1 VKLRKNLMVS
11 DGWDFAHAQGMSPR
25 ESFGPNLR
33 RIRLQRGVSLE
44 ALTRST
50 NVGMALWQGLERND
64 LGRWPKGIYARG
76 YVREYALAIG
86 EDPEAVVDEFC
97 RCFPEGEQRVVAP
110 IHEPERVAVH
120 GSPWRDE
127 LARMLEG
134 DREPSPSAFVRLRRV
149 FRLA

>member
-1 VKLRKNLMVS
+1 
-11 DGWDFAHAQGMSPR
+11 MSSR

-44 ALTRST
+44 AITRST
-50 NVGMALWQGLERND
+50 NVGMALWHGLERND
-64 LGRWPKGIYARG
+64 LARWPKGIYARG

-97 RCFPEGEQRVVAP
+97 RCFPEAEQRVVAP
-110 IHEPERVAVH
+110 IHEPEQVAVH
-120 GSPWRDE
+120 VSPWRGQ

-134 DREPSPSAFVRLRRV
+134 DRHQSPSAFVPLRRV